1 MRVLWMVAVNFAAA
15 IVWAEPPPPSW
26 SAFGPGEETQYEV
39 RWLGLP
45 AGTASVT
52 VGWEIDRGGKKV
64 LPLVCIGESGRLA
77 SLYPIR
83 DRFTSFFESATQVSS
98 GAEFLADEG
107 RRRRRERFRFEGE
120 RAFSDRQFEG
130 SEASTRTFEVPVST
144 MDLASAA
151 FRLRN
156 LPLSEGAV
164 HDMPIFT
171 GDKVYQLH
179 AVVEG
184 RETIQNTLGVLEVWR
199 VKINTDFNDKLK
211 TKRDISFYLTTDE
224 RHLPVRAT
232 AEFVLGTVVL
242 EATSYRFGQPMK
254 R

>member
-1 MRVLWMVAVNFAAA
+1 MRVSLVVAVTFAAT
-15 IVWAEPPPPSW
+15 IVWADPSPPSW

-39 RWLGLP
+39 RWLGIP

-52 VGWEIDRGGKKV
+52 VGWEMERAGKKV

-77 SLYPIR
+77 ALYPIR
-83 DRFTSFFESATQVSS
+83 DRFVSFFESSTQVST

-107 RRRRRERFRFEGE
+107 RRKRRERFRFEGE
-120 RAFSDRQFEG
+120 QAFAERQFEG
-130 SEASTRTFEVPVST
+130 SELSTRTFEVPVST

-156 LPLSEGAV
+156 LNLTEGAV

-184 RETIQNTLGVLEVWR
+184 KETIQNALGVLEVWR
-199 VKINTDFNDKLK
+199 VRINTDFNDKLK

-232 AEFVLGTVVL
+232 AEFVLGTIVL
-242 EATSYRFGQPMK
+242 EATNYRSGQLMK